1 MKTLVP
7 FTARPSQRT
16 RDLKNLPHIKKRT
29 NQISVAAHRE
39 MKVTTVSFL
48 AADVKQLFSVTSV
61 CQDYLMHK
69 VFCEVLILFIMLIDF
84 LSRAIDLL
92 ATRRVGLRL
101 VVGFFPHV

>member
-1 MKTLVP
+1 M
-7 FTARPSQRT
+7 
-16 RDLKNLPHIKKRT
+16 
-29 NQISVAAHRE
+29 
-39 MKVTTVSFL
+39 TTVSFL